1 MSILLIDGVKYE
13 EWRPASEGE
22 FEQVVKEHAKD
33 IFGEQ
38 SIYLDIKQK
47 LRSKSGIGS
56 IPDGYVIIL
65 GDEPHWHI
73 IEVELASHPVFEHI
87 VPQLVKFI
95 GGIKNLSTQR
105 EIISVL
111 HEEISKDKVLTEKI
125 KSRIGSAEIHKFLST
140 LISQLPRLT
149 ILIDRETEEL
159 DEAVEELKLET
170 EVVEFQTLIREG
182 GDISQHAH
190 LFKPMVEELKLE
202 TKVREGGDSSQYAHL
217 LGPLVEKPLLEELRQ
232 RFIER
237 RPEIKPSKVYKD
249 YCFIP
254 IEGHEKIHTEWLLWG
269 RQKLGVELH
278 LERASGEENGRLLDE
293 IMPMKSEV
301 EERMGEHLTFRFPW
315 HGHCARIYIVKPLEL
330 SEIREW
336 AIEAMIKF
344 YDIFKPILDKIDA

>member
-125 KSRIGSAEIHKFLST
+125 K
-140 LISQLPRLT
+140 
-149 ILIDRETEEL
+149 
-159 DEAVEELKLET
+159 
-170 EVVEFQTLIREG
+170 
-182 GDISQHAH
+182 
-190 LFKPMVEELKLE
+190 
-202 TKVREGGDSSQYAHL
+202 
-217 LGPLVEKPLLEELRQ
+217 
-232 RFIER
+232 
-237 RPEIKPSKVYKD
+237 
-249 YCFIP
+249 
-254 IEGHEKIHTEWLLWG
+254 
-269 RQKLGVELH
+269 
-278 LERASGEENGRLLDE
+278 
-293 IMPMKSEV
+293 
-301 EERMGEHLTFRFPW
+301 
-315 HGHCARIYIVKPLEL
+315 
-330 SEIREW
+330 
-336 AIEAMIKF
+336 
-344 YDIFKPILDKIDA
+344 

>member
-1 MSILLIDGVKYE
+1 MKMSLSG
-13 EWRPASEGE
+13 WS
-22 FEQVVKEHAKD
+22 KEHAKD

-47 LRSKSGIGS
+47 LRTKSGIGS

-73 IEVELASHPVFEHI
+73 IEVELSSHPVFEHI
-87 VPQLVKFI
+87 VPQLVKFT
-95 GGIKNLSTQR
+95 GGIKNLSTQK
-105 EIISVL
+105 EIASVL
-111 HEEISKDKVLTEKI
+111 HDEISKDKVLMEKI
-125 KSRIGSAEIHKFLST
+125 KDKIGSVEIYKFLST

-149 ILIDRETEEL
+149 ILIDRKTEEL

-170 EVVEFQTLIREG
+170 KVVEFQTLIREG
-182 GDISQHAH
+182 GDISQHVH
-190 LFKPMVEELKLE
+190 LFEPAFEELKLE
-202 TKVREGGDSSQYAHL
+202 TKIAESSGRLQYARRL
-217 LGPLVEKPLLEELRQ
+217 EPSVEKTLLEELRQ

-254 IEGHEKIHTEWLLWG
+254 IKGHEEIHTEWLLWG

-278 LERASGEENGRLLDE
+278 LERASGEENDRLLDE
-293 IMPMKSEV
+293 IMPMKSEI

-330 SEIREW
+330 SELREW